1 MNTLVQEAGEKLK
14 LIKSFTFHGGNCSP
28 MQFKVVSCLLQHTSH
43 LEALDIS
50 KTILGLNKLKDFT
63 KGLAL
68 PNLQLLTLSENQC
81 STSQLK
87 LLSKLLP
94 GSYIGKICTSTLPA
108 TISIQNNVIEVFGVA
123 VLVRS
128 ICSYFF
134 SYINLQNHQLNDH
147 AIDIIFSHSHYTKLI
162 LTNCNISNEGAE
174 RLASGLKIN
183 LGLVILKVNFN
194 LIGDSGGKA
203 LADGVMHCSRLR
215 FLDVSC
221 NEVGDI
227 GAIAIA
233 EAVKTARDLKCA
245 IWNDR
250 LTEKSR
256 RVMEGIVSKNSTLCF
271 DYKGIKIGDNEM
283 LALIDSSVN
292 FRNLLSLKLAVRSL
306 KCIEKC
312 LKQYRSSVLA
322 S

>member
-1 MNTLVQEAGEKLK
+1 M
-14 LIKSFTFHGGNCSP
+14 
-28 MQFKVVSCLLQHTSH
+28 
-43 LEALDIS
+43 
-50 KTILGLNKLKDFT
+50 
-63 KGLAL
+63 
-68 PNLQLLTLSENQC
+68 
-81 STSQLK
+81 
-87 LLSKLLP
+87 
-94 GSYIGKICTSTLPA
+94 
-108 TISIQNNVIEVFGVA
+108 
-123 VLVRS
+123 
-128 ICSYFF
+128 
-134 SYINLQNHQLNDH
+134 
-147 AIDIIFSHSHYTKLI
+147 
-162 LTNCNISNEGAE
+162 
-174 RLASGLKIN
+174 
-183 LGLVILKVNFN
+183 
-194 LIGDSGGKA
+194 IGDSGGKA